1 MQTGFS
7 SLALPTPAQLAA
19 IREIVRSG
27 TVPTDTAT
35 LRATISAASSELE
48 CYDAE
53 IQKIQNEMDRLLSE
67 RAALESYTDSCR
79 SVFSPIR
86 RLPSEVLFLVF
97 DHCFPSLDERDRSS
111 DQELRRVSQWH
122 LRQLSQVCS
131 IWHRCVMETLLS
143 LIETSLTLGGNHPL
157 MIRLTLSSSPES
169 RLVMELLS
177 KHASRWRQFGLTL
190 LAKPDR
196 HLRQALAGVKGNLG
210 QLSRLALQGNWR
222 RMDSEIFKIAPH
234 LTEILFSGKLAKI
247 PALPWPQVDLIVYQA
262 HAADNPVN
270 CFSILTSVTSKASS
284 KLELNLEGMTSNV
297 PWHPVSSNIGTL
309 SLRLSADDP
318 QLVGRV
324 LDCLTL
330 PALSSLNVSRR
341 RGAQPPVWAPQQF
354 AALASRSLFQAHLYS
369 LSIHVIITDMEVLQ
383 CLQLLPKL
391 QMLRVDESRR
401 HTTITDALLQGLV
414 CESDESTV
422 PLVADLQCLELS
434 STFAFTS
441 SVYIELIRSRVRCR
455 RSVEQPFRACLQ
467 NILRGAG
474 DTISMEEQAISA
486 QLDAVEGLEFRSFL
500 QLKCL

>member
-1 MQTGFS
+1 MHPEFS
-7 SLALPTPAQLAA
+7 SSALPTPAQLAA
-19 IREIVRSG
+19 IRDILRSG

-48 CYDAE
+48 RYDAE
-53 IQKIQNEMDRLLSE
+53 IQEIQNEMNRLLSE
-67 RAALESYTDSCR
+67 RAALQSYTDSCR
-79 SVFSPIR
+79 SVFSPIC
-86 RLPSEVLFLVF
+86 RLPSEVLSLVF
-97 DHCFPSLDERDRSS
+97 DHCFPSPDERDRSP
-111 DQELRRVSQWH
+111 DQELRRPCK
-122 LRQLSQVCS
+122 VCL
-131 IWHRCVMETLLS
+131 IWHRCVMGTPGLWCKIWTLLS

-177 KHASRWRQFGLTL
+177 KHASRWRQFGLRL
-190 LAKPDR
+190 SADPDQ

-210 QLSRLALQGNWR
+210 QLSQY
-222 RMDSEIFKIAPH
+222 
-234 LTEILFSGKLAKI
+234 

-262 HAADNPVN
+262 QAADNPVN
-270 CFSILTSVTSKASS
+270 CFTLLTSLTSKASS

-297 PWHPVSSNIGTL
+297 PWHPPTT
-309 SLRLSADDP
+309 P

-324 LDCLTL
+324 LDCLTPF
-330 PALSSLNVSRR
+330 PALSSLNFSRR
-341 RGAQPPVWAPQQF
+341 RGAQLP
-354 AALASRSLFQAHLYS
+354 SISTS

-391 QMLRVDESRR
+391 QMLR
-401 HTTITDALLQGLV
+401 GLV

-441 SVYIELIRSRVRCR
+441 SVYVESIRSRVRWR
-455 RSVEQPFRACLQ
+455 RCVEQPFRAY
-467 NILRGAG
+467 A
-474 DTISMEEQAISA
+474 ISMEEEVISA
-486 QLDAVEGLEFRSFL
+486 QLNAVEGLEFRSFL